1 MNIRF
6 VLVMLI
12 SLAFALTFAQAA
24 TLSAAPQAQ
33 DPVQIAPN
41 DPSVQFD
48 LISPDNNE
56 VFQMTSNI
64 DIDFSFVATPYDFED
79 ETTYISSCKIS
90 IRNADSALPTIEL
103 DTSFNQAT
111 GAGNIQYLFN
121 EAGQYFWRVSCLSS
135 DGADWNSNELSFSII
150 RAAPIA
156 PVENEQ
162 PSNSSN
168 NPTNTNN
175 NNNGGSNNDDSN
187 GRRLQPISLP
197 LQELSNTAEDSED
210 QESSPGITGAVIGAL
225 KGKTLAGIIILVVV
239 VGIAGLVIYNR
250 RKLGVVKAK

>member
-1 MNIRF
+1 MRLKLTF
-6 VLVMLI
+6 AFFAL
-12 SLAFALTFAQAA
+12 LAFALTFAQAA
-24 TLSAAPQAQ
+24 TLSAAPQSAV
-33 DPVQIAPN
+33 PIAPN
-41 DPSVQFD
+41 SPSVQFD

-64 DIDFSFVATPYDFED
+64 NIDFSFVVTPYDFED

-162 PSNSSN
+162 PSNNNNN

-175 NNNGGSNNDDSN
+175 NNNGGSDDST
-187 GRRLQPISLP
+187 GRRLQPIS
-197 LQELSNTAEDSED
+197 
-210 QESSPGITGAVIGAL
+210 
-225 KGKTLAGIIILVVV
+225 
-239 VGIAGLVIYNR
+239 
-250 RKLGVVKAK
+250 